1 VKSGEVVL
9 STDPAL
15 DRGTLM
21 AAGDVLTL
29 GARTVVVAESG

>member
-9 STDPAL
+9 STDTAL
-15 DRGTLM
+15 DRGTQV

-29 GARTVVVAESG
+29 GARCVVVSESA